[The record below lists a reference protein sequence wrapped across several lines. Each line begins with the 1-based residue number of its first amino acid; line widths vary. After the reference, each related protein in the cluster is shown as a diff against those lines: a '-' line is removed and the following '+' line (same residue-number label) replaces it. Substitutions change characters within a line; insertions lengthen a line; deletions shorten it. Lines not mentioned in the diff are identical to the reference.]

1 MTQAAYGELEAGS
14 RSQRILTQS
23 LRFVLEERAVRFFV
37 VGILIALASLFSLVE
52 TPVEVDS
59 GWLFVIPVAISSIAA
74 GLKEGLVVSLGA
86 AAMAA
91 LFDVSRS
98 DEAANSALI
107 STVFAARFALYGIT
121 AGVLGAFAEAHY
133 AVQTSFKRL
142 ARLDPLTKVANIT
155 TFYEELE
162 ALERAGASYAVVM
175 MDMDD
180 LKLLND
186 RYGHQ
191 AGSAAIQAV
200 ADVLRRST
208 RGTDSIARYGGDEFV
223 MLLRGT
229 DRTGCQIVLNR
240 VRTTLLNEGVP
251 SVPDAHL
258 FVSAGV
264 ALAGEDGK
272 TSEELLATAD
282 AAMYVDKALRKAG
295 RANLAERAAL

>member
-1 MTQAAYGELEAGS
+1 M
-14 RSQRILTQS
+14 LTQS

-37 VGILIALASLFSLVE
+37 VGILIALASLFSLVD
-52 TPVEVDS
+52 TPIEVDS

-91 LFDVSRS
+91 LFDVSHAETAS
-98 DEAANSALI
+98 SALVT
-107 STVFAARFALYGIT
+107 TVFAARFALYGIT

-155 TFYEELE
+155 TFYEEIDVLE
-162 ALERAGASYAVVM
+162 AAGTPFAVVM
-175 MDMDD
+175 VDVDD

-191 AGSAAIQAV
+191 AGSAAIQTV
-200 ADVLRRST
+200 ANVLRRAT
-208 RGTDSIARYGGDEFV
+208 RGTDSVARYGGDEFV
-223 MLLRGT
+223 LILRQS

-240 VRTTLLNEGVP
+240 IRSTLLSEGIP
-251 SVPDAHL
+251 SVPGARL

-264 ALAGEDGK
+264 ALVGEDGS
-272 TSEELLATAD
+272 TSGELLAIAD

-295 RANLAERAAL
+295 RSKIVERAGL

>member
-1 MTQAAYGELEAGS
+1 VTQGTYSELDFDR
-14 RSQRILTQS
+14 RSQRILTES
-23 LRFVLEERAVRFFV
+23 LRIVLEQRAVRFFV
-37 VGILIALASLFSLVE
+37 VGILIALASLFSLVD
-52 TPVEVDS
+52 TPIEVDS

-91 LFDVSRS
+91 LFDVSHAETAS
-98 DEAANSALI
+98 WALVI
-107 STVFAARFALYGIT
+107 TVFAARFALYGIT

-155 TFYEELE
+155 TFYEEIDVLE
-162 ALERAGASYAVVM
+162 KAGAPFAVM
-175 MDMDD
+175 MIDVDD

-191 AGSAAIQAV
+191 AGSAAIQTV
-200 ADVLRRST
+200 ANVLRRAT
-208 RGTDSIARYGGDEFV
+208 RGTDSVARYGGDEFA
-223 MLLRGT
+223 LILRQT

-240 VRTTLLNEGVP
+240 IRSTLLSEGIP
-251 SVPDAHL
+251 SVPGARL

-264 ALAGEDGK
+264 ALVGEDGS

-295 RANLAERAAL
+295 RSKIVELAGL

>member
-1 MTQAAYGELEAGS
+1 M
-14 RSQRILTQS
+14 LTQS

-37 VGILIALASLFSLVE
+37 VGILIALASLFSLVD
-52 TPVEVDS
+52 TPIEVDS

-91 LFDVSRS
+91 LFDVSHA
-98 DEAANSALI
+98 ETAGSALVT
-107 STVFAARFALYGIT
+107 TVFAARFALYGIT

-155 TFYEELE
+155 TFYEEIDVLE
-162 ALERAGASYAVVM
+162 AAGTPFAVVM
-175 MDMDD
+175 VDVDD

-191 AGSAAIQAV
+191 AGSAAIQTV
-200 ADVLRRST
+200 ANVLRRAT
-208 RGTDSIARYGGDEFV
+208 RGTDSVARYGGDEFV
-223 MLLRGT
+223 LILRQS

-240 VRTTLLNEGVP
+240 IRSTLLSEGIP
-251 SVPDAHL
+251 SVPGARL

-264 ALAGEDGK
+264 ALVGEDGS
-272 TSEELLATAD
+272 TSGELLAIAD

-295 RANLAERAAL
+295 RSRMVERAGL

>member
-1 MTQAAYGELEAGS
+1 M
-14 RSQRILTQS
+14 LTQS

-37 VGILIALASLFSLVE
+37 VGILIALASLFSLVD
-52 TPVEVDS
+52 TPIEVDS

-91 LFDVSRS
+91 LFDVSHAETAS
-98 DEAANSALI
+98 SALVT
-107 STVFAARFALYGIT
+107 TVFAARFALYGIT

-155 TFYEELE
+155 TFYEEIDVLE
-162 ALERAGASYAVVM
+162 AAGTPFAVVM
-175 MDMDD
+175 VDVDD

-191 AGSAAIQAV
+191 AGSAAIQTV
-200 ADVLRRST
+200 ANVLRRAT
-208 RGTDSIARYGGDEFV
+208 RGTDSVARYGGDEFV
-223 MLLRGT
+223 LILRQS

-240 VRTTLLNEGVP
+240 IRSTLLSEGIP
-251 SVPDAHL
+251 SVPGARL

-264 ALAGEDGK
+264 ALAGEDGS
-272 TSEELLATAD
+272 TSGELLATAD

-295 RANLAERAAL
+295 RSRMVERAGL

>member
-1 MTQAAYGELEAGS
+1 M
-14 RSQRILTQS
+14 LTQS

-37 VGILIALASLFSLVE
+37 VGILIALASLFSLVD
-52 TPVEVDS
+52 TPIEVDS

-91 LFDVSRS
+91 LFDVSHAETAS
-98 DEAANSALI
+98 SALVT
-107 STVFAARFALYGIT
+107 TVFAARFALYGIT

-155 TFYEELE
+155 TFYEEIDVLE
-162 ALERAGASYAVVM
+162 AAGTPFAVVM
-175 MDMDD
+175 VDVDD

-191 AGSAAIQAV
+191 AGSAAIQTV
-200 ADVLRRST
+200 ANVLRRAT
-208 RGTDSIARYGGDEFV
+208 RGTDSVARYGGDEFV
-223 MLLRGT
+223 LILRQS

-240 VRTTLLNEGVP
+240 IRSTLLSEGIP
-251 SVPDAHL
+251 SVPGARL

-264 ALAGEDGK
+264 ALVGEDGS

-295 RANLAERAAL
+295 RSRMVERAGL

>member
-1 MTQAAYGELEAGS
+1 M
-14 RSQRILTQS
+14 LTQS

-37 VGILIALASLFSLVE
+37 VGILIALASLFSLVD
-52 TPVEVDS
+52 TPIEVDS

-91 LFDVSRS
+91 LFDVSHAETAS
-98 DEAANSALI
+98 SALVT
-107 STVFAARFALYGIT
+107 TVFAARFALYGIT

-155 TFYEELE
+155 TFYEEIDVLE
-162 ALERAGASYAVVM
+162 AAGTPFAVVM
-175 MDMDD
+175 VDVDD

-191 AGSAAIQAV
+191 AGSAAIQTV
-200 ADVLRRST
+200 ANVLRRAT
-208 RGTDSIARYGGDEFV
+208 RGTDSVARYGGDEFV
-223 MLLRGT
+223 LILRQS

-240 VRTTLLNEGVP
+240 IRSTLLSEGIP
-251 SVPDAHL
+251 SVPGARL

-264 ALAGEDGK
+264 ALVGEDGS
-272 TSEELLATAD
+272 TSGELLAIAD

-295 RANLAERAAL
+295 RSRMVERAGL

>member
-1 MTQAAYGELEAGS
+1 M
-14 RSQRILTQS
+14 LTQS

-37 VGILIALASLFSLVE
+37 VGILIALASLFSLVD
-52 TPVEVDS
+52 TPIEVDS

-91 LFDVSRS
+91 LFDVSHAETAS
-98 DEAANSALI
+98 SALVT
-107 STVFAARFALYGIT
+107 TVFAARFALYGIT

-155 TFYEELE
+155 TFYEEIDVLE
-162 ALERAGASYAVVM
+162 AAGTPFAVVM
-175 MDMDD
+175 VDVDD

-191 AGSAAIQAV
+191 AGSAAIQTV
-200 ADVLRRST
+200 ANVLRRAT
-208 RGTDSIARYGGDEFV
+208 RGTDSVARYGGDEFV
-223 MLLRGT
+223 LILRQS

-240 VRTTLLNEGVP
+240 IRSTLLSEGIP
-251 SVPDAHL
+251 SVPGARL

-264 ALAGEDGK
+264 ALVGEDGS

-295 RANLAERAAL
+295 RSKIVERAGL

>member
-1 MTQAAYGELEAGS
+1 MTQAAYGDLEVAS

-37 VGILIALASLFSLVE
+37 VGILIALASLFSLIE
-52 TPVEVDS
+52 TPIEVDS

-98 DEAANSALI
+98 ETTSSTLVM
-107 STVFAARFALYGIT
+107 TVFAARFALYGIT

-175 MDMDD
+175 LDVDD
-180 LKLLND
+180 LKRLND

-223 MLLRGT
+223 LILRGT

-240 VRTTLLNEGVP
+240 LRKTLLDEGIP
-251 SVPDAHL
+251 SVPGAHL
-258 FVSAGV
+258 FVSVGI
-264 ALAGEDGK
+264 ALAGEDGT

>member
-1 MTQAAYGELEAGS
+1 MTQGTYSELDFDR
-14 RSQRILTQS
+14 RSQRVLTES
-23 LRFVLEERAVRFFV
+23 LRIVLEQRAVRFFV
-37 VGILIALASLFSLVE
+37 VGILIALASLFSLVD
-52 TPVEVDS
+52 TPIEVDS

-91 LFDVSRS
+91 LFDVSHAETAS
-98 DEAANSALI
+98 WALVI
-107 STVFAARFALYGIT
+107 TVFAARFALYGIT

-155 TFYEELE
+155 TFYEEIDVLE
-162 ALERAGASYAVVM
+162 KAGAPFAVVM
-175 MDMDD
+175 IDVDD

-191 AGSAAIQAV
+191 AGSAAIQTV
-200 ADVLRRST
+200 ANVLRRAT
-208 RGTDSIARYGGDEFV
+208 RGTDSVARYGGDEFA
-223 MLLRGT
+223 LILRQT

-240 VRTTLLNEGVP
+240 IRSTLLSEGIP
-251 SVPDAHL
+251 SVPGARL

-264 ALAGEDGK
+264 ALVGEDGS

-295 RANLAERAAL
+295 RSKIVERAGL

>member
-1 MTQAAYGELEAGS
+1 MTQGTYSELEAGS
-14 RSQRILTQS
+14 RSQRMLTQS

-37 VGILIALASLFSLVE
+37 VGILIALASLFSLVD
-52 TPVEVDS
+52 TPIEVDS

-91 LFDVSRS
+91 LFDVSHAETAS
-98 DEAANSALI
+98 SALVT
-107 STVFAARFALYGIT
+107 TVFAARFALYGIT

-155 TFYEELE
+155 TFYEEIDVLE
-162 ALERAGASYAVVM
+162 AAGTPFAVVM
-175 MDMDD
+175 VDVDD

-191 AGSAAIQAV
+191 AGSAAIQTV
-200 ADVLRRST
+200 ANVLRRAT
-208 RGTDSIARYGGDEFV
+208 RGTDSVARYGGDEFV
-223 MLLRGT
+223 LILRQS

-240 VRTTLLNEGVP
+240 IRSTLLSEGIP
-251 SVPDAHL
+251 SVPGARL

-264 ALAGEDGK
+264 ALVGEDGS

-295 RANLAERAAL
+295 RSKIVERAGL

>member
-1 MTQAAYGELEAGS
+1 MTQGTYSELEAGS

-37 VGILIALASLFSLVE
+37 VGILIALASLFSLVD
-52 TPVEVDS
+52 TPIEVDS

-91 LFDVSRS
+91 LFDVSHAETAS
-98 DEAANSALI
+98 SALVT
-107 STVFAARFALYGIT
+107 TVFAARFALYGIT

-155 TFYEELE
+155 TFYEEIDVLE
-162 ALERAGASYAVVM
+162 AAGTPFAVVM
-175 MDMDD
+175 VDVDD

-191 AGSAAIQAV
+191 AGSAAIQTV
-200 ADVLRRST
+200 ANVLRRAT
-208 RGTDSIARYGGDEFV
+208 RGTDSVARYGGDEFV
-223 MLLRGT
+223 LILRQS

-240 VRTTLLNEGVP
+240 IRSTLLSEGIP
-251 SVPDAHL
+251 SVPGARL

-264 ALAGEDGK
+264 ALVGEDGS

-295 RANLAERAAL
+295 RSKIVERAGL

>member
-1 MTQAAYGELEAGS
+1 MTQGTYSELDFDR
-14 RSQRILTQS
+14 RSQRILTES
-23 LRFVLEERAVRFFV
+23 LRIVLEQRAVRFFV
-37 VGILIALASLFSLVE
+37 VGILIALASLFSLVD
-52 TPVEVDS
+52 TPIEVDS

-91 LFDVSRS
+91 LFDVSHAETAS
-98 DEAANSALI
+98 WALVI
-107 STVFAARFALYGIT
+107 TVFAARFALYGIT

-155 TFYEELE
+155 TFYEEIDVLE
-162 ALERAGASYAVVM
+162 KAGAPFAVM
-175 MDMDD
+175 MIDVDD

-191 AGSAAIQAV
+191 AGSAAIQTV
-200 ADVLRRST
+200 ANVLRRAT
-208 RGTDSIARYGGDEFV
+208 RGTDSVARYGGDEFA
-223 MLLRGT
+223 LILRQT

-240 VRTTLLNEGVP
+240 IRSTLLSEGIP
-251 SVPDAHL
+251 SVPGARL

-264 ALAGEDGK
+264 ALVGEDGS

-295 RANLAERAAL
+295 RSKIVELAGL

>member
-1 MTQAAYGELEAGS
+1 M
-14 RSQRILTQS
+14 LTQS

-37 VGILIALASLFSLVE
+37 VGILIALASLFSLVD
-52 TPVEVDS
+52 TPIEVDS

-91 LFDVSRS
+91 LFDVSHAETAS
-98 DEAANSALI
+98 SALVT
-107 STVFAARFALYGIT
+107 TVFAARFALYGIT

-133 AVQTSFKRL
+133 AVQTSFRRL

-155 TFYEELE
+155 TFYEEIDVLE
-162 ALERAGASYAVVM
+162 AAGTPFAVVM
-175 MDMDD
+175 VDVDD

-191 AGSAAIQAV
+191 AGSAAIQTV
-200 ADVLRRST
+200 ANVLRRAT
-208 RGTDSIARYGGDEFV
+208 RGTDSVARYGGDEFV
-223 MLLRGT
+223 LILRQS

-240 VRTTLLNEGVP
+240 IRSTLLSEGIP
-251 SVPDAHL
+251 SVPGARL

-264 ALAGEDGK
+264 ALVGEDGS
-272 TSEELLATAD
+272 TSGELLATAD

-295 RANLAERAAL
+295 RSRMVERAGL

>member
-1 MTQAAYGELEAGS
+1 M
-14 RSQRILTQS
+14 LTQS

-37 VGILIALASLFSLVE
+37 VGILIALASLFSLVD
-52 TPVEVDS
+52 TPIEVDS

-91 LFDVSRS
+91 LFDVSHAETAS
-98 DEAANSALI
+98 SALVT
-107 STVFAARFALYGIT
+107 TVFAARFALYGIT

-155 TFYEELE
+155 TFYEEIDVLE
-162 ALERAGASYAVVM
+162 AAGTPFAVVM
-175 MDMDD
+175 VDVDD

-191 AGSAAIQAV
+191 AGSAAIQTV
-200 ADVLRRST
+200 ANVLRRAT
-208 RGTDSIARYGGDEFV
+208 RGTDSVARYGGDEFV
-223 MLLRGT
+223 LILRQS

-240 VRTTLLNEGVP
+240 IRSTLLSEGIP
-251 SVPDAHL
+251 SVPGARL

-264 ALAGEDGK
+264 ALVGEDGS
-272 TSEELLATAD
+272 TSGELLATAD

-295 RANLAERAAL
+295 RSRMVERAGL